1 MNLIIEIGNTR
12 TKFAFFETNHLTKLL
27 EYNNEEEIDID
38 SICHQRFEKAILS
51 GSGNM
56 YLSIW
61 EMIEAKSK
69 LIFDRHIVPQLK
81 YKYKTP
87 ETLGLDRIVNAYRAM
102 KEFLNQNSLIIDV
115 GTCITCT
122 FINQN
127 GEIEGGSISP
137 GLMMRAKSLNY
148 YTAKLPLIE
157 IETHTSPILIGSNTQ
172 ESILSGVIM
181 GSIYEIERRIAD
193 YMEIYPD
200 LRIIM
205 TGGDTLFFENKIKYK
220 IFADSHFTLKGLNDI
235 LNDT

>member
-1 MNLIIEIGNTR
+1 MNLIVEIGNTR
-12 TKFAFFETNHLTKLL
+12 TKFAFFEANYLTKII
-27 EYNNEEEIDID
+27 EYKNDEEIDIA
-38 SICHQRFEKAILS
+38 SICHQTYEKAILS

-56 YLSIW
+56 DLPIW
-61 EMIEAKSK
+61 DKIEAKSK
-69 LIFDRHIVPQLK
+69 LIFDRHLVSQMK

-102 KEFLNQNSLIIDV
+102 KEFPNQNSLIIDV

-137 GLMMRAKSLNY
+137 GLAMRAKSLNY
-148 YTAKLPLIE
+148 FTAKLPLIE
-157 IETHTSPILIGSNTQ
+157 IDVHSEPILIGSDTK

-181 GSIYEIERRIAD
+181 SCIYEIERRIAD
-193 YMEIYPD
+193 YTELYPD